1 MGSWED
7 LGGILSHAL
16 DGMQTGLPG
25 EKEVGEGSRMHPHTQ
40 LPGKPWLPEE
50 NVGTVFFPEDR
61 RDTRPS
67 KGVFL
72 AQGTQ

>member
-1 MGSWED
+1 
-7 LGGILSHAL
+7 
-16 DGMQTGLPG
+16 
-25 EKEVGEGSRMHPHTQ
+25 
-40 LPGKPWLPEE
+40 
-50 NVGTVFFPEDR
+50 VGTVFFPEDR